1 MNDSILRFIF
11 TPTPV
16 KGAVVRLNTAWK
28 AMREFRHYP
37 LPVTHLL
44 GEMTA
49 GALLLA
55 SSIKFEGSL
64 IMQVQGDGPV
74 RLAIVEVRNS
84 LMVRASAKLQHD
96 AVVAADATTKDLINV
111 NGGGR
116 CAIMLDPK
124 DRREGEPLYQGVV
137 SLAGDSIA
145 QGLELYM
152 QQSEQIHTRLW
163 LAADEDNIGGLLIQK
178 MPGFG
183 GKDEGIVDDPEALNR
198 IETLADTIKDEE
210 LLTLPAKEIAHRLFW
225 EEKPQYFEEQE
236 PRFACTCSRE
246 RVEAMILNLGEV
258 EALQACQE
266 HGGLEVT
273 CDFCGKTEKFSIDD
287 LHTLF
292 NHNKKDAN

>member
-1 MNDSILRFIF
+1 MNDSILRFMF
-11 TPTPV
+11 KPTPV

-28 AMREFRHYP
+28 AMREFQHYP
-37 LPVTHLL
+37 LPVTRLL

-64 IMQVQGDGPV
+64 ILQVQGDGPV
-74 RLAIVEVRNS
+74 RLAIVDVRNG
-84 LMVRASAKLQHD
+84 LMVRATAKLHND
-96 AVVAADATTKDLINV
+96 VVIAENATTKDLINI

-116 CAIMLDPK
+116 CAVMLDPK

-137 SLAGDSIA
+137 SLEGESIS

-152 QQSEQIHTRLW
+152 EQSEQIHTRMW
-163 LAADEDNIGGLLIQK
+163 LAADNDNVGGLLIQK

-183 GKDEGIVDDPEALNR
+183 GKDEDIIDDPEGMLR
-198 IETLADTIKDEE
+198 IETLANTITDKE
-210 LLTLPAKEIAHRLFW
+210 LLTLSSQEIAHRLFW
-225 EEKPQYFEEQE
+225 EEEPQYFEAQE

-246 RVEAMILNLGEV
+246 RVEGMILNLGEV

-266 HGGLEVT
+266 LGALEVK
-273 CDFCGKTEKFSIDD
+273 CDFCGKTEKFGIED
-287 LHTLF
+287 LNRLF
-292 NHNKKDAN
+292 KHDTKAAN